1 MSMPRTPPD
10 PVRLLPLSESVFQ
23 ILLALADEARHGYG
37 ILQEVEARTGGR
49 VRLGP
54 GTLYGAI
61 KRLCEQGV
69 LEEVAE
75 GREGDGEERR
85 RYYALTAFGREV
97 ARAEATRLERLLEA
111 ARGKRLLPQEGAA

>member
-1 MSMPRTPPD
+1 MPRTPPD
-10 PVRLLPLSESVFQ
+10 PARLLPLSESVFQ

-37 ILQEVEARTGGR
+37 VLQEVEARTGGR

-69 LEEVAE
+69 LEEVA
-75 GREGDGEERR
+75 GDREGDEEERR

-97 ARAEATRLERLLEA
+97 AKAEATRLERLLEA
-111 ARGKRLLPQEGAA
+111 ARGKRLLSQEGAG